1 MVPGVAKVPFISVG
15 AIIEVD
21 LAQDSHILKKLEG
34 AVDCDKAYIRLRPRY
49 RLEHLLCRQMSGA
62 VLKEKKDQPS
72 LFGQLASGV
81 SEYADGIFIP
91 VLGHWGCRKL
101 YRTLHSGC
109 CRSSGWSR
117 FDGFI

>member
-1 MVPGVAKVPFISVG
+1 MRANDEISQSPELNHSAASGAYEVMMVPGVAKVPFISVG

-62 VLKEKKDQPS
+62 VLKEKKD
-72 LFGQLASGV
+72 
-81 SEYADGIFIP
+81 
-91 VLGHWGCRKL
+91 
-101 YRTLHSGC
+101 
-109 CRSSGWSR
+109 
-117 FDGFI
+117 